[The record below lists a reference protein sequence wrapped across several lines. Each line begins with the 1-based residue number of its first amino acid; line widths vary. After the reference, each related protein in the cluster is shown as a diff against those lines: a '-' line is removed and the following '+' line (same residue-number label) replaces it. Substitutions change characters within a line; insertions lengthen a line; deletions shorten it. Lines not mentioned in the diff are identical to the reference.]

1 MRENIF
7 RKSWFFVTKI
17 TQKPAEWWD
26 CKNLSLGMKIWPF
39 SMGQLIRRKHVAS
52 NAVLQSY
59 VLTLQLSARFAESPR
74 GIFEVQVD
82 VSLNATLF
90 FP

>member
-1 MRENIF
+1 
-7 RKSWFFVTKI
+7 
-17 TQKPAEWWD
+17 
-26 CKNLSLGMKIWPF
+26 
-39 SMGQLIRRKHVAS
+39 MGQLIRRKHVAS